1 MNQEGYNQQIDFSV
15 NKENLYREVMF
26 TDLRIAS
33 IRKLVP
39 VNVDGTDDKNRK
51 VIFVGATQ
59 LMTPDGPLPIQA
71 KLAATTLEAALIE
84 FPDAMKRAL
93 SEVVE
98 EIRKLQQEQQQQSK
112 DDSRII
118 VPGR

>member
-1 MNQEGYNQQIDFSV
+1 MNNEMNSQQVDFSV
-15 NKENLYREVMF
+15 NKDNLYREVMF
-26 TDLRIAS
+26 TDLRVAS

-39 VNVDGTDDKNRK
+39 INADGSDDKNRS

-59 LMTPDGPLPIQA
+59 LMTPDGPLPIQT
-71 KLAATTLEAALIE
+71 KLNATTLDGALSE
-84 FPDAMKRAL
+84 FPQAMKRAL
-93 SEVVE
+93 DNVIE
-98 EIRKLQQEQQQQSK
+98 EFQKMQQEKPQQPK